1 MNSEALHAIRERGA
15 RVGDHTSVKVAGRPS
30 LAAQS

>member
-15 RVGDHTSVKVAGRPS
+15 RVGVKVAGRPS